1 MNKKINCSDQRSL
14 ISTNQRSLT
23 KRSLI
28 STKQKLLTTKL
39 TDNEENILL
48 VNKPK
53 GITSFDVIRIL
64 RKELGIR
71 KMGHSGTLDPMATG
85 LILIGVNK
93 GTKKLKDL
101 IGLDKIYEAEITFGK
116 KTDSYDL
123 DGKILEKKELNEEN
137 INKID
142 KKIDKILNELIGELE
157 IEVPIYSAIKRDGKK
172 LYEYARAGKEIDLP
186 KKKMTIYYIKKINKI
201 KKEDK
206 YILNLELKVS
216 SGTYIRSIV
225 NEINKKTGIP
235 CVLSGLNRTQIGEY
249 KLKDAIDLQ

>member
-1 MNKKINCSDQRSL
+1 MNNIN
-14 ISTNQRSLT
+14 IE
-23 KRSLI
+23 
-28 STKQKLLTTKL
+28 
-39 TDNEENILL
+39 EENILL

-64 RKELGIR
+64 RKKLDIK

-85 LILIGVNK
+85 LLIIGINK
-93 GTKKLKDL
+93 GTKKLSDL

-116 KTDSYDL
+116 NTDSYDL
-123 DGKILEKKELNEEN
+123 DGKILKEINLNKEI

-142 KKIDKILNELIGELE
+142 ENIDKILNELTGEIE
-157 IEVPIYSAIKRDGKK
+157 IEVPIYSAIKRNGKK
-172 LYEYARAGKEIDLP
+172 LYEYARKGEEIELP

-206 YILNLELKVS
+206 YILNLEIKVS

-235 CVLSGLNRTQIGEY
+235 CVLSALNRTQIGEF
-249 KLKDAIDLQ
+249 KLEDAIELK

>member
-1 MNKKINCSDQRSL
+1 MSL
-14 ISTNQRSLT
+14 IKMNNIINIQ
-23 KRSLI
+23 
-28 STKQKLLTTKL
+28 
-39 TDNEENILL
+39 EEIIL

-53 GITSFDVIRIL
+53 GITSFDVIRRL
-64 RKELGIR
+64 RKKLDIK

-85 LILIGVNK
+85 LLVIGVNK

-123 DGKILEKKELNEEN
+123 DGKILEEIKLNKKIIDNISEN
-137 INKID
+137 IDN
-142 KKIDKILNELIGELE
+142 ILNELTGAQE
-157 IEVPIYSAIKRDGKK
+157 IEVPIYSAIKRNGKK
-172 LYEYARAGKEIDLP
+172 LYEYARSGQEIELP
-186 KKKMTIYYIKKINKI
+186 KKKMTIYYIKKIKEI

-235 CVLSGLNRTQIGEY
+235 CVLSALNRTQIGEY
-249 KLKDAIDLQ
+249 KLENAIEL

>member
-1 MNKKINCSDQRSL
+1 MKMNNNIINQIHEGLLL
-14 ISTNQRSLT
+14 I
-23 KRSLI
+23 K
-28 STKQKLLTTKL
+28 
-39 TDNEENILL
+39 
-48 VNKPK
+48 KPK
-53 GITSFDVIRIL
+53 GITSFDVIRKL
-64 RKELGIR
+64 RKELDIK

-85 LILIGVNK
+85 LLIIGINE

-116 KTDSYDL
+116 STDSYDL
-123 DGKILEKKELNEEN
+123 DGKILEEIKLNKKD
-137 INKID
+137 INKINEN
-142 KKIDKILNELIGELE
+142 IDKILNELTGELE

-172 LYEYARAGKEIDLP
+172 LYEYARSGKEVELP
-186 KKKMTIYYIKKINKI
+186 KKKMTIHYIKKINKI

-235 CVLSGLNRTQIGEY
+235 CVLSSLNRTQIGEY
-249 KLKDAIDLQ
+249 KLKDAIEL

>member
-1 MNKKINCSDQRSL
+1 MNNIN
-14 ISTNQRSLT
+14 I
-23 KRSLI
+23 
-28 STKQKLLTTKL
+28 
-39 TDNEENILL
+39 EENILL

-64 RKELGIR
+64 RKKLDIR

-85 LILIGVNK
+85 LLLIGINK
-93 GTKKLKDL
+93 GTKKLNDL

-123 DGKILEKKELNEEN
+123 DGKILEEINLNKEIINIIDLNL
-137 INKID
+137 
-142 KKIDKILNELIGELE
+142 DKILNELTGGIE
-157 IEVPIYSAIKRDGKK
+157 IEVPIYSAIKRNGKK
-172 LYEYARAGKEIDLP
+172 LYEYARKGEEIELP
-186 KKKMTIYYIKKINKI
+186 KKKMTIYYIKKTNII

-206 YILNLELKVS
+206 YILNLEIKVS

-235 CVLSGLNRTQIGEY
+235 CVLSALNRTQIGEY
-249 KLKDAIDLQ
+249 KLEDAIELNKN

>member
-1 MNKKINCSDQRSL
+1 MNNIINIQ
-14 ISTNQRSLT
+14 
-23 KRSLI
+23 
-28 STKQKLLTTKL
+28 
-39 TDNEENILL
+39 EEIIL

-53 GITSFDVIRIL
+53 GITSFDVIRRL
-64 RKELGIR
+64 RKKLDIK

-85 LILIGVNK
+85 LLVIGVNK

-123 DGKILEKKELNEEN
+123 DGKILEEIKLNKKIIDNISEN
-137 INKID
+137 IDN
-142 KKIDKILNELIGELE
+142 ILNELTGAQE
-157 IEVPIYSAIKRDGKK
+157 IEVPIYSAIKRNGKK
-172 LYEYARAGKEIDLP
+172 LYEYARSGQEIELP
-186 KKKMTIYYIKKINKI
+186 KKKMTIYYIKKI
-201 KKEDK
+201 KEENIDNE

-235 CVLSGLNRTQIGEY
+235 CVLSALNRTQIGEY
-249 KLKDAIDLQ
+249 KLENAIEL

>member
-1 MNKKINCSDQRSL
+1 MNNIINIQ
-14 ISTNQRSLT
+14 
-23 KRSLI
+23 
-28 STKQKLLTTKL
+28 
-39 TDNEENILL
+39 EEIIL

-53 GITSFDVIRIL
+53 GITSFDVIRRL
-64 RKELGIR
+64 RKKLDIK

-85 LILIGVNK
+85 LLVIGVNK

-123 DGKILEKKELNEEN
+123 DGKILEEIKLNKKIIDNISEN
-137 INKID
+137 IDN
-142 KKIDKILNELIGELE
+142 ILNELTGAQE
-157 IEVPIYSAIKRDGKK
+157 IEVPIYSAIKRNGKK
-172 LYEYARAGKEIDLP
+172 LYEYARSGQEIELP
-186 KKKMTIYYIKKINKI
+186 KKKMTIYYIKKIKEI

-235 CVLSGLNRTQIGEY
+235 CVLSALNRTQIGEY
-249 KLKDAIDLQ
+249 KLENAIEL

>member
-1 MNKKINCSDQRSL
+1 MNNIN
-14 ISTNQRSLT
+14 I
-23 KRSLI
+23 
-28 STKQKLLTTKL
+28 
-39 TDNEENILL
+39 EENILL

-64 RKELGIR
+64 RKKLDIR

-85 LILIGVNK
+85 LLLIGINK
-93 GTKKLKDL
+93 GTKKLNDL

-123 DGKILEKKELNEEN
+123 DGKILEEINLNKEIINIIDLNL
-137 INKID
+137 
-142 KKIDKILNELIGELE
+142 DKILNELTGEIE
-157 IEVPIYSAIKRDGKK
+157 IEVPIYSAIKRNGKK
-172 LYEYARAGKEIDLP
+172 LYEYARKGEEIELP
-186 KKKMTIYYIKKINKI
+186 KKKMTIYYIKKINII

-206 YILNLELKVS
+206 YILNLEIKVN

-235 CVLSGLNRTQIGEY
+235 CVLSALNRTQIGEF
-249 KLKDAIDLQ
+249 KLEDAMELNKN

>member
-1 MNKKINCSDQRSL
+1 MNNIN
-14 ISTNQRSLT
+14 I
-23 KRSLI
+23 
-28 STKQKLLTTKL
+28 
-39 TDNEENILL
+39 EENILL

-64 RKELGIR
+64 RKKLDIR

-85 LILIGVNK
+85 LLLIGINK
-93 GTKKLKDL
+93 GTKKLNDL

-123 DGKILEKKELNEEN
+123 DGKILEEINLNKEIINIIDLNL
-137 INKID
+137 
-142 KKIDKILNELIGELE
+142 DKILNELTGEIE
-157 IEVPIYSAIKRDGKK
+157 IEVPIYSAIKRNGKK
-172 LYEYARAGKEIDLP
+172 LYEYARKGEEIELP
-186 KKKMTIYYIKKINKI
+186 KKKMTIYYIKKINII

-206 YILNLELKVS
+206 YILNLEIKVN

-235 CVLSGLNRTQIGEY
+235 CVLSALNRTQIGEF
-249 KLKDAIDLQ
+249 KLEDAMELK